1 MNRYG
6 DSKITGGNKNSNL
19 DENLKEIRRYIY
31 KIEKMVNIYR
41 GLINDLNDNKVQNF
55 TDRMKRLRRIEQN
68 EEISI
73 AFIKLLE
80 VLQKHEDMIKKIK
93 AK

>member
-31 KIEKMVNIYR
+31 KIEKMVNIYK

-68 EEISI
+68 EEINI

-80 VLQKHEDMIKKIK
+80 VLQKHEDIIKKIK